1 MKVPKIIL
9 GGIAVDDRGSVSFVN
24 DFNFSDIKRFYM
36 VENHRV
42 GFIRA
47 WHGHEKEGKYV
58 FVAKGAA
65 LIGAVEMNSSDPKKF
80 ILSDKSPRILFIPPG
95 YANGFKTLEEGT
107 RIIFYSTSTLEE
119 SLGDDIR
126 FSFDHWDIWKE
137 DFR

>member
-1 MKVPKIIL
+1 
-9 GGIAVDDRGSVSFVN
+9 
-24 DFNFSDIKRFYM
+24 M